1 MSSKQNG
8 ASTESDATNTTESS
22 YRILVPIL
30 DSDIERRMEGDVE
43 RLLQTARAIARNRD
57 GEILIR
63 NILHIPEQ
71 TPLSLVENDAVAEQ
85 ARQEVDQF
93 VTYTEQLGKHIP
105 VSGGICIT
113 HDEVSAILDLTSH
126 HDCSAV
132 LLGVRDESSQR
143 RRLLSGDTVEKLA
156 ARAEGNVFV
165 QRFGRDSP
173 QDSVGLP
180 PEQPQRILLAAAEG
194 PHSGLASEIA
204 EALAAEADAQVDVV
218 HGVAE
223 DATDSERVDAE
234 NVVEAAAHAL
244 NIVDDVETTIVET
257 DTIAEEIIKRSDEY
271 DVTVIGAPTQGLL
284 EQFVY
289 GSDPEQVRSGA
300 DETVLM
306 AKENTPART
315 SLYYRWLKG
324 DDVRA
329 NSGSE

>member
-8 ASTESDATNTTESS
+8 PSTESDATNATDSS

-30 DSDIERRMEGDVE
+30 DSDIERRLEGDVE

-71 TPLSLVENDAVAEQ
+71 TPLSLVESDAIAEQ
-85 ARQEVDQF
+85 ARQEVDRF
-93 VTYTEQLGKHIP
+93 IGYTEQLGKHIP
-105 VSGGICIT
+105 VSGGVCIT

-156 ARAEGNVFV
+156 ARAKGDVFV
-165 QRFGRDSP
+165 QRFGGDSP
-173 QDSVGLP
+173 QDNVGSP

-223 DATDSERVDAE
+223 DATDGERVDAE

-244 NIVDDVETTIVET
+244 SMVDVETTIVET
-257 DTIAEEIIKRSDEY
+257 DTIAEEIIERSDEY

-284 EQFVY
+284 KQFVY
-289 GSDPEQVRSGA
+289 GSDPERVRSGA

-306 AKENTPART
+306 AKENTPVRT